1 MERNKI
7 GFVTGLAVEARLLR
21 DSGFLVTVGGGMP
34 DGAYRAADTLAGRGA
49 LALISFGLAG
59 GLRPDLQPGTV
70 LVPPAVAEG
79 PRTYFCDDRLIEFL
93 GGSTGHPI
101 MAGMKI
107 AATAPDKE
115 ALFRRGR
122 ADAIDLESGAVARV
136 ALARGLP
143 FAVLRAVADPAER
156 NLPPAALIALK
167 PGGGIDLPRIL
178 LSVLARPAQIPGLL
192 AVGKD
197 AGRARA
203 ALVERLKRLRSSP

>member
-21 DSGFLVTVGGGMP
+21 NSGFLVTVGGGMP
-34 DGAYRAADTLAGRGA
+34 DGAYRAADTLAGQGA

-59 GLRPDLQPGTV
+59 GLRPDLQPGAV

-79 PRTYFCDDRLIEFL
+79 PRTYCCDDGLVEFL

-101 MAGMKI
+101 MAGNKI
-107 AATAPDKE
+107 ASTARDKA

-156 NLPPAALIALK
+156 DLPPAALIALK
-167 PGGGIDLPRIL
+167 PGGGINLPRIL

-203 ALVERLKRLRSSP
+203 ALVERLKGLRSSP